1 MAVDDLDSLDY
12 GDDGDDLEGEGGG
25 GESGGLKGFLSSS
38 LVRILLYAAAVI
50 VVILISVITATCVSK
65 SQGRKARVKSDQDDV
80 TRTKAIYAVFDL
92 KQFMVN
98 TKDTDT
104 PHLARIKLQLGYPKK
119 NVKLLTELNQRRAQ
133 IRDIIL
139 LFFNDKSKDDMDTA
153 AKKNLLKK
161 ELKKRIDRELNNGP
175 LGDIYYEEFSVN

>member
-12 GDDGDDLEGEGGG
+12 GDGDDDLEGEGGG

-38 LVRILLYAAAVI
+38 IVKMLLYGAALI
-50 VVILISVITATCVSK
+50 VVFLVSVITSTCVSK
-65 SQGRKARVKSDQDDV
+65 SSSKQGQKESDQKAGS
-80 TRTKAIYAVFDL
+80 TKKAIYAVFDL

-133 IRDIIL
+133 LRDIIL
-139 LFFNDKSKDDMDTA
+139 LFFNDKKKTDMDSA
-153 AKKNLLKK
+153 QKKENLKK
-161 ELKKRIDRELNNGP
+161 ELKKKIDQEINNGP
-175 LGDIYYEEFSVN
+175 IGDIYYEEFSVN